1 MPARVAALV
10 VEVHIAQSHSLKDKR
25 QVVRAV
31 LDGARTRFRVA
42 AAETDH
48 ADTWQRA
55 QLTFAAASGS
65 VGHTDEVLDGVE
77 RFVWSFPELEVL
89 DHTRTHLEVD

>member
-1 MPARVAALV
+1 MSARVAV
-10 VEVHIAQSHSLKDKR
+10 DTFEVRIGHSQSLKDKR

-42 AAETDH
+42 ASETDH
-48 ADTWQRA
+48 HDTWQRA
-55 QLTFAAASGS
+55 QLAFVAVSGS
-65 VGHTDEVLDGVE
+65 VSHTDEVLDGVE

-89 DHTRTHLEVD
+89 EHTRTHVEVD